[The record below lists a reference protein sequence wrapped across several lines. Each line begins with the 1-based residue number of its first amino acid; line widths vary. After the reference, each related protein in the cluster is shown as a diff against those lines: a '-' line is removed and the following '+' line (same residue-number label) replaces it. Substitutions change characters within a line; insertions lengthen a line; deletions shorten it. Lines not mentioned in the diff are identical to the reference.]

1 MANTVTTQ
9 TLLDGDRNLVILLTG
24 VLDTS
29 NEARTIKVDVSTY
42 APACTKVS
50 IKTIRHLISP
60 GLIVSL
66 DWDATTPVRFA
77 ALTGY
82 DEIEAEHFGGFQN
95 NGGAGVTGDIYLTT
109 AGWASGSLAY
119 TIILEMVKRGAL
131 T

>member
-29 NEARTIKVDVSTY
+29 NEARVIKVDVSSY
-42 APACTKVS
+42 VPAPTLVRVD
-50 IKTIRHLISP
+50 TIRHLISP
-60 GLIVSL
+60 GLIVVL

-82 DEIEAEHFGGFQN
+82 DEVETKRFGGLQN
-95 NGGAGVTGDIYLTT
+95 NAGAGVTGDIYLTT
-109 AGWASGSLAY
+109 LGYSSGTLAY
-119 TIILEMVKRGAL
+119 NIILEMTK
-131 T
+131 TSF